1 MHQEANN
8 NVNSIINQINITDA
22 ESAQLLATA
31 LQKLM
36 NGNIQIVSNNQNKD
50 KLSKLYQEFGEIVNL
65 FDSIFYLSKANL
77 ETLNSCID
85 KMKVFE
91 DDFQDESEDG
101 KIYFNNLF
109 VLLLRIDVNLFVNK
123 YESAPKY
130 VQEVINNKYLYS
142 SSLFEINRKEEAINV
157 IDEILAVNN
166 EDKYF
171 IEKCYFLFIDG
182 DIAELKKII
191 AKRPHKED
199 KKGFYGLFEL
209 EILYFKEKKVNALK
223 KLNKKYKNKPLY
235 HLRMAEIIFEVD
247 SNKEKEIKENIKQ
260 AFTNISDD
268 DLFLIMKLID
278 TSIIV
283 NQKEYLL
290 KLVKDKK
297 YSSLLIESRLLNL
310 LVYKENKTEEE
321 INKIREILNEIEN
334 TELVN
339 VDNINAVLSLSCH
352 KELEAIDYFN
362 KSYQNKKTLYTAS
375 NLLNLVLKNND
386 ARNLDNL
393 QDYINTLSTSAR
405 ANDYM
410 LISSAYLLLGKSDLA
425 LENAYIAT
433 ILSQNNTDYF
443 MKFWAVHTK
452 CETRDKNIKNVTNE
466 CVVEMT
472 NSKKTLKIALD
483 KNILN
488 RFNITNFQGVKF
500 NCDRTF
506 ELNVIGKCVGD
517 IVYFNGENY
526 KIESIS
532 HKYDYF
538 LKLIFPKISDGS
550 YFKTITSDD
559 GDDPLKGIKE
569 FLIEDKKASDKHFE
583 TYDLEKTEE
592 IGLPLSSFVDNENKT
607 YRDILL
613 TLLFA
618 NKDYKLYAGEI
629 NSIHGNSFVIDI
641 TSLVMLEQFDLL
653 EKMNEISKNI
663 YITQS
668 TINTITKTFNHYLNS
683 KKESL
688 SIFVD
693 ENNELRKQEMSNE
706 DYKQLQEFWRNILN
720 ISSTF
725 NIVNHESSLDKEHL
739 ESCQIDTIDYSVNN
753 NCTLVSEDLIL
764 KKFAYSFN
772 NQVVNSTNFLTI
784 AEMLCA
790 DAKEYINLVNTLS
803 KGNYLYCICEI
814 TFLKMTLYSF
824 ENKDCQ
830 GLILEIVDNVF
841 STQFLYYNYLEI
853 IIRVILF
860 IYYYQNIEDEL
871 FYINLITKVQYYC
884 KKYNNNSCYNM
895 LEKHKIVKNNNGSCL

>member
-1 MHQEANN
+1 
-8 NVNSIINQINITDA
+8 
-22 ESAQLLATA
+22 
-31 LQKLM
+31 
-36 NGNIQIVSNNQNKD
+36 
-50 KLSKLYQEFGEIVNL
+50 
-65 FDSIFYLSKANL
+65 
-77 ETLNSCID
+77 
-85 KMKVFE
+85 
-91 DDFQDESEDG
+91 
-101 KIYFNNLF
+101 
-109 VLLLRIDVNLFVNK
+109 
-123 YESAPKY
+123 
-130 VQEVINNKYLYS
+130 
-142 SSLFEINRKEEAINV
+142 
-157 IDEILAVNN
+157 
-166 EDKYF
+166 
-171 IEKCYFLFIDG
+171 
-182 DIAELKKII
+182 
-191 AKRPHKED
+191 
-199 KKGFYGLFEL
+199 
-209 EILYFKEKKVNALK
+209 
-223 KLNKKYKNKPLY
+223 
-235 HLRMAEIIFEVD
+235 MAEIIFEVD

-443 MKFWAVHTK
+443 MRFWAVHTK

-559 GDDPLKGIKE
+559 GDNPLKGIKE

-641 TSLVMLEQFDLL
+641 TLV
-653 EKMNEISKNI
+653 
-663 YITQS
+663 
-668 TINTITKTFNHYLNS
+668 
-683 KKESL
+683 
-688 SIFVD
+688 
-693 ENNELRKQEMSNE
+693 
-706 DYKQLQEFWRNILN
+706 W
-720 ISSTF
+720 
-725 NIVNHESSLDKEHL
+725 
-739 ESCQIDTIDYSVNN
+739 
-753 NCTLVSEDLIL
+753 
-764 KKFAYSFN
+764 
-772 NQVVNSTNFLTI
+772 
-784 AEMLCA
+784 LC
-790 DAKEYINLVNTLS
+790 
-803 KGNYLYCICEI
+803 
-814 TFLKMTLYSF
+814 
-824 ENKDCQ
+824 
-830 GLILEIVDNVF
+830 
-841 STQFLYYNYLEI
+841 
-853 IIRVILF
+853 
-860 IYYYQNIEDEL
+860 
-871 FYINLITKVQYYC
+871 
-884 KKYNNNSCYNM
+884 
-895 LEKHKIVKNNNGSCL
+895 